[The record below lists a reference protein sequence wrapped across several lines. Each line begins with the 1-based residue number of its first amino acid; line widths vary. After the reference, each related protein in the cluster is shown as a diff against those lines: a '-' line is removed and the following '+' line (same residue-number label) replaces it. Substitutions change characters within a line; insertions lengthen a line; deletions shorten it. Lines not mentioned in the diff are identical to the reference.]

1 MCFNIASKHS
11 NLNPNEGVVV
21 DVTEV
26 SIAIGCDHAGLNLK
40 KSIKEHFQ
48 DKGVIFTDF
57 GVETAQSVDYPDIA
71 LVVAES
77 VARGENKYGILI
89 CGTGIGM
96 VMAANKVPGIRAA
109 LCHDIFTARAA
120 REHNDANILAVGERV
135 TGGGV
140 ACGIVET
147 FLQTSFQGG
156 RHERRI
162 AKIKAIEE
170 KYCRTVQGLNNK
182 EK

>member
-1 MCFNIASKHS
+1 MQR
-11 NLNPNEGVVV
+11 GVVV
-21 DVTEV
+21 GVEGV

-40 KSIKEHFQ
+40 KSIIEHFQ
-48 DKGVIFTDF
+48 DKGAIFTDF

-77 VARGENKYGILI
+77 VAGGESSYGILV

-109 LCHDIFTARAA
+109 LCHDTFTARAA
-120 REHNDANILAVGERV
+120 REHNDANVLTLGERV
-135 TGGGV
+135 TGPGL
-140 ACGIVET
+140 ACEIVET
-147 FLQTSFQGG
+147 WLDASFQGG
-156 RHERRI
+156 RHEKRI

-170 KYCRTVQGLNNK
+170 KYCHCSKL
-182 EK
+182 

>member
-1 MCFNIASKHS
+1 M
-11 NLNPNEGVVV
+11 VV
-21 DVTEV
+21 DVPEV

-57 GVETAQSVDYPDIA
+57 GVETDHSVDYPDIA

-77 VARGENKYGILI
+77 VASGACSHGILV

-109 LCHDIFTARAA
+109 LCHDTFTARAA
-120 REHNDANILAVGERV
+120 REHNDANVLTLGERV
-135 TGGGV
+135 TGSGL
-140 ACGIVET
+140 ACEIVET
-147 FLQTSFQGG
+147 WLKASFQGG
-156 RHERRI
+156 RHEKRL

-170 KYCRTVQGLNNK
+170 KYCHCYK
-182 EK
+182 